1 MSDRLPPAPKGS
13 GASGKR
19 LWRSVIE
26 VYDLD
31 EHELVI
37 LRRAV
42 RTVDLL
48 DALDEKIEQDGL
60 TTVNQRGDVV
70 AAPAVIEARQ
80 QAQVLMRLVAQLRLP
95 DDQGHRGQRRGA
107 PRGAYQR
114 RAVGLHAARTD
125 LGLVA

>member
-95 DDQGHRGQRRGA
+95 DDQGHRGQHRGA
-107 PRGAYQR
+107 PRGSYQR
-114 RAVGLHAARTD
+114 RAVGLHDVGALR
-125 LGLVA
+125 VAS